1 MELIGQMQK
10 NAEETGQISQNPSDR
25 RKEQDSYHKMLSA
38 HGIHRRFWDCT
49 FESMEQSEI
58 PEQCRR
64 NFIHARDYANRFA
77 EYKSKGIGILMM
89 GPVGVIKT
97 SLSVAIAQAVLKQ
110 KYSVQFIPMAEL
122 LDQILTM
129 TRKKDPSEF
138 LQFEERLRSTS
149 LLIIDDLG
157 AEYKQNWITNKVDAI
172 ITARYNRMLPMIV
185 TTNLKPDELL
195 GRYQERVYDRLK
207 GASLVMKYE
216 GDSLRTAPI
225 PK

>member
-1 MELIGQMQK
+1 
-10 NAEETGQISQNPSDR
+10 
-25 RKEQDSYHKMLSA
+25 
-38 HGIHRRFWDCT
+38 
-49 FESMEQSEI
+49 MEQTEI

-77 EYKSKGIGILMM
+77 EHKSKGIGILMM
-89 GPVGVIKT
+89 GPVGVMKT

-157 AEYKQNWITNKVDAI
+157 AEYKQKLD
-172 ITARYNRMLPMIV
+172 
-185 TTNLKPDELL
+185 
-195 GRYQERVYDRLK
+195 YQ
-207 GASLVMKYE
+207 
-216 GDSLRTAPI
+216 
-225 PK
+225 